1 MLLLWHIQFILVKN
15 VSVACRVVRA
25 SHKVI
30 QRYVKVVRE
39 GEELVERGFPFSNFI
54 TLYSSF
60 AGTNSLCKLFL
71 CDTLAFPNS
80 L

>member
-25 SHKVI
+25 TAEVI

-39 GEELVERGFPFSNFI
+39 GNQDIKGGLAFTQLI
-54 TLYSSF
+54 LLYSAF
-60 AGTNSLCKLFL
+60 ACTNSLCKLFL
-71 CDTLAFPNS
+71 CDTLAFSNS